1 MKYFDEKWGIVEPLE
16 IVLGVRYDTRRNGT
30 TGMYSQV
37 PVNDTFMYVPILE
50 TLKCIFRNPEI
61 CEMIKAYTSTS
72 DDICRDFND
81 GAYFKMHP
89 LFSKFSNA

>member
-16 IVLGVRYDTRRNGT
+16 IVLGVRYDTRRNET

-61 CEMIKAYTSTS
+61 V
-72 DDICRDFND
+72 R
-81 GAYFKMHP
+81 
-89 LFSKFSNA
+89 